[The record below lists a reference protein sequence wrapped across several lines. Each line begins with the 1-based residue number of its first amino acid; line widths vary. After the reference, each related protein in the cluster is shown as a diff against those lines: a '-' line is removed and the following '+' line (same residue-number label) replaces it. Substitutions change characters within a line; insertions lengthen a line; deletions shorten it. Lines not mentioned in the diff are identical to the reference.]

1 MTTAEDRMWN
11 VRDAILLWLYQQK
24 IAGNSGSTRDLA
36 RLNADVQWVAEP
48 IANDDWQQA
57 TEYLRNGGYITGQG
71 TWGGGTIRA
80 SITPRGEHIA
90 AAKQSV
96 RPGPTQPAI
105 TTGVTNNYH
114 ITNNGPAQVAIGS
127 SDFNQTLT
135 VGSSEDKLTTLAELL
150 DRFAED
156 NPENADE
163 ARSVAEDIRESS
175 ADPNRP
181 MAAVRALMAS
191 AISTVAVAAGTEI
204 GQQVTDLAVSVIQS

>member
-11 VRDAILLWLYQQK
+11 VRDAILLWLYQEK
-24 IAGNSGSTRDLA
+24 ISGNPAPRPDLG
-36 RLNADVQWVAEP
+36 RLATDVGWAAEP
-48 IANDDWQQA
+48 IADGDWGQA
-57 TEYLRNGGYITGQG
+57 TSYLKSEGYITGSES
-71 TWGGGTIRA
+71 WGGGVIRPM
-80 SITPRGEHIA
+80 ITSKGENTA
-90 AAKQSV
+90 AAKKSV
-96 RPGPTQPAI
+96 RPGSTQPAN

-135 VGSSEDKLTTLAELL
+135 VGSSDDKLTTLAELL

-163 ARSVAEDIRESS
+163 ARSVAEDIREAS
-175 ADPNRP
+175 ADSNRP
-181 MAAVRALMAS
+181 MAALRALMAS